1 MGESMRRLQV
11 DDDRMAPEAAAG
23 EGICVEC
30 GGLIPRERLATLADV
45 FRCGECTPG
54 YDAAGEPAAA
64 ERLRKTA

>member
-1 MGESMRRLQV
+1 MGESKRRLQV
-11 DDDRMAPEAAAG
+11 DDDRMVREAG

-30 GGLIPRERLATLADV
+30 GGLIPRKRLETLADV

-54 YDAAGEPAAA
+54 YDAASEQAAA